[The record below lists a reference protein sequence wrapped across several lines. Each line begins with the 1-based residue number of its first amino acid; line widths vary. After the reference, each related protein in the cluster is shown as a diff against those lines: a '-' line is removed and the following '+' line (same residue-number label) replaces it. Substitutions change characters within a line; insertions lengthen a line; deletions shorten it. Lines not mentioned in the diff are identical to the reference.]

1 MTVDDIVD
9 EVLEEF
15 DFVSEDARES
25 AYSFAGT
32 GPFTSEVIDFPSGS
46 IIAEIEYLSNAD
58 YDMQFVGES
67 TDDVFLDWLCSDAPN
82 DHSII
87 EYITR
92 GSYLFT
98 VETAAGADWEVALF
112 HDPPEPVNLPI
123 QVSGRGC
130 DIIGPIN
137 HVGFMT
143 IEATTLSPDNL
154 QITTKSADGRDLG
167 GNFHIES
174 SMSGTTQ
181 QKVLSTK
188 SSREFYPWVTI
199 NFGGEW
205 EISLSAHK

>member
-1 MTVDDIVD
+1 
-9 EVLEEF
+9 
-15 DFVSEDARES
+15 
-25 AYSFAGT
+25 
-32 GPFTSEVIDFPSGS
+32 
-46 IIAEIEYLSNAD
+46 
-58 YDMQFVGES
+58 
-67 TDDVFLDWLCSDAPN
+67 
-82 DHSII
+82 
-87 EYITR
+87 
-92 GSYLFT
+92 
-98 VETAAGADWEVALF
+98 
-112 HDPPEPVNLPI
+112 
-123 QVSGRGC
+123 
-130 DIIGPIN
+130 
-137 HVGFMT
+137 MT